1 MLELRNL
8 SKIYQTKTRRVA
20 ALDGVSFALP
30 EKGFVFILGRSGSG
44 KTTMLNMLGGLDAP
58 TEGELLVDGVSSR
71 DFKQADFDNY
81 RNRYVGFV
89 FQEYHLLDD
98 YTVADNIALA
108 LELQGDLTQEER
120 QQKIAAALEQVDLAG
135 YGDRNTGELSGGQ
148 KQRVAIARALV
159 KDPPMI
165 LADEP
170 TGALDRKT
178 GRQLFD
184 LLKAIS
190 KDKLVVVVSHD
201 EDFAHEYADRI
212 LELEEGKIISD
223 SSSAA
228 KAEGKQTAAAVKVP
242 HLGLSLKSVLNRG
255 KITLRRKRWQISV
268 ISLLCVVSFLLMGVS
283 DMLTSYDW
291 KTTLISSLADEGV
304 RVVPVTKESYLRY
317 NMTEIS
323 DMLPTEEAL
332 SRFEKNKFG
341 MSNAKPGWQDGFLLR
356 NADIQQLVQDT
367 GRLVKGVYR
376 PPLSDMNIEKNY
388 DFQYFVPPVYPDTP
402 WKEMN
407 AGGLPTEIAGFME
420 LEESELDDLGCTL
433 VAGRLPDGD
442 KNEIA
447 ISKYLYEAFALVGYK
462 DYDGPQVEL
471 DQKLYSWDE
480 YLERVGKPFTGT
492 ALQDPNFGDGNEFDI
507 QTPEDLLGKNLF
519 VAKQNFTIVGVVDT
533 GFDGARYAGLS
544 ANDLESGGTDAAT
557 KLLVQE
563 LQQERTYGM
572 AGLAFVGQGKIDA
585 LEKENLTA
593 MELPEMTVS
602 ITDGTD
608 EALTHVIICATD
620 FVNDLFGFS
629 SWKEL
634 PVAGVAVPQP
644 FVDRLENEN
653 GTLYP
658 YLMENPETSLTWKDG
673 HIVFRT
679 HCDILGAN
687 WDMWNM
693 LYQYIY
699 PFDDGIIVSEY
710 LYNLLTEG
718 RGGTYTY
725 AIVSTPSDRAGI
737 AKLVDDCYNEDGDV
751 RYPMQGIVASQ
762 LNSMNDTLHSIAAL
776 FSRIDVVL
784 IGFTMLL
791 FTGYIFISI
800 AQQKQAIGIMRALGA
815 GIRDVFSI
823 YFMEGILIAV
833 IGCAV
838 SIALLVVLTPI
849 ANLLLQD
856 YLSIKLSILTFGF
869 RQAITIALLSFGI
882 AFVASI
888 IPILRIARQKPVDAI
903 RKN

>member
-1 MLELRNL
+1 MLELRDL
-8 SKIYQTKTRRVA
+8 TKIYQTKTRRVA
-20 ALDGVSFALP
+20 ALDEVSFALP

-44 KTTMLNMLGGLDAP
+44 KTTMLNMLGGLDEP
-58 TEGELLVDGVSSR
+58 SEGELIVDGVSSR
-71 DFKQADFDNY
+71 DFRQADFDNY

-120 QQKIAAALEQVDLAG
+120 QKKIAAALEQVDLAG

-184 LLKAIS
+184 LLKEIS

-228 KAEGKQTAAAVKVP
+228 KAEGKQTAAAVKLP
-242 HLGLSLKSVLNRG
+242 RLGLSLKSVLTRG
-255 KITLRRKRWQISV
+255 KITLRRKKWQISV

-341 MSNAKPGWQDGFLLR
+341 MSNANPSWQDGFLLR
-356 NADIQQLVQDT
+356 DTDLLQLAEDT

-420 LEESELDDLGCTL
+420 LEESELADLGCTL

-462 DYDGPQVEL
+462 DYDGPQVEI
-471 DQKLYSWDE
+471 DQKLYTWDE
-480 YLERVGKPFTGT
+480 YLERLGKPYTGMR
-492 ALQDPNFGDGNEFDI
+492 LQDPMFGDGNEFDI
-507 QTPEDLLGKNLF
+507 QTPKDLLGKPLF
-519 VAKQNFTIVGVVDT
+519 VAKQNYTIVGIVDT
-533 GFDGARYAGLS
+533 GFDGSRYVDLTS
-544 ANDLESGGTDAAT
+544 NDLTSGGADAAV

-563 LQQERTYGM
+563 LQQECAYGM
-572 AGLAFVGQGKIDA
+572 ACLAFVGKGKIDA
-585 LEKENLTA
+585 LEKKNLTA
-593 MELPEMTVS
+593 MELPDMTVA

-620 FVNDLFGFS
+620 QVKDLFRFS
-629 SWKEL
+629 PGDKL
-634 PVAGVAVPQP
+634 LVAGAAVPWP
-644 FVDRLENEN
+644 FVYRLENEN

-658 YLMENPETSLTWKDG
+658 YLMEDPETSLTWKDG

-679 HCDILGAN
+679 HCDVQCAN

-725 AIVSTPSDRAGI
+725 AIVSAPGDRAGI
-737 AKLVDDCYNEDGDV
+737 AKLVDDCYDEGGDV

-762 LNSMNDTLHSIAAL
+762 LNDLNDTLYSVAAL

-833 IGCAV
+833 IGCVV

-849 ANLLLQD
+849 TNLLLQD

-869 RQAITIALLSFGI
+869 RQALAIVLLSFGI

>member
-1 MLELRNL
+1 MLELYNVK
-8 SKIYQTKTRRVA
+8 KIYQTKTRRVA
-20 ALDGVSFALP
+20 ALDSVSFTLP
-30 EKGFVFILGRSGSG
+30 EKGLVFILGRSGSG

-58 TEGELLVDGVSSR
+58 TEGELIVDGVSSR
-71 DFKQADFDNY
+71 DFRQADFDNY

-120 QQKIAAALEQVDLAG
+120 QQKIAAALSQVDLTG

-184 LLKAIS
+184 LLKAVS

-223 SSSAA
+223 SAPVA
-228 KAEGKQTAAAVKVP
+228 KGEEKQATAVKLP
-242 HLGLSLKSVLNRG
+242 RLGLSLKSVLTRG
-255 KITLRRKRWQISV
+255 KITLRRKKWQISV

-323 DMLPTEEAL
+323 DMLPSQDAV

-376 PPLSDMNIEKNY
+376 PSLQDMSIEKNY
-388 DFQYFVPPVYPDTP
+388 TSRYFIASGDA
-402 WKEMN
+402 WKDLY
-407 AGGLPTEIAGFME
+407 AGSLPAEITGFME
-420 LEESELDDLGCTL
+420 LEASNLEALGCTL

-442 KNEIA
+442 KKEIA
-447 ISKYLYEAFALVGYK
+447 ISKYLYDAFALVGYK
-462 DYDGPQVEL
+462 DYDGPIVEL
-471 DQKLYSWDE
+471 NEKRYSWDE
-480 YLERVGKPFTGT
+480 YLELVGT
-492 ALQDPNFGDGNEFDI
+492 AKFQSWAIVDSKFGDGNNYDI
-507 QTPEDLLGKNLF
+507 QKMEDMLGKTIF
-519 VAKQNFTIVGVVDT
+519 FSKQNFTIVGVVDT
-533 GFDGARYAGLS
+533 GFDSVPYAALT
-544 ANDLESGGTDAAT
+544 ANDLESGGEDATT

-563 LQQERTYGM
+563 LKQEKAYGM
-572 AGLAFVGQGKIDA
+572 ACLAFVGQGKIEA
-585 LEKENLTA
+585 LQKTNLTS
-593 MELPEMTVS
+593 MTLPNMTVS

-608 EALTHVIICATD
+608 EVTTHTIIQENELVKQLLTFSDGGKLEVIGI
-620 FVNDLFGFS
+620 
-629 SWKEL
+629 
-634 PVAGVAVPQP
+634 AVPDA
-644 FVDRLENEN
+644 FSDRLEAER
-653 GTLYP
+653 GTIP
-658 YLMENPETSLTWKDG
+658 PHLMENPDLSLVWKDG
-673 HIVFRT
+673 HITFKTNPSVQS
-679 HCDILGAN
+679 AN
-687 WDMWNM
+687 WKFGTMQ
-693 LYQYIY
+693 YQYIY

-718 RGGTYTY
+718 RDGTYTY
-725 AIVSTPSDRAGI
+725 AIVSAPEDRAGI
-737 AKLVDDCYNEDGDV
+737 AKLVDDCYAKDGDV

-762 LNSMNDTLHSIAAL
+762 LNNLNNTLYSIAAL
-776 FSRIDVVL
+776 FSRIDAVLVV
-784 IGFTMLL
+784 FTMLL

-833 IGCAV
+833 IGCVASV
-838 SIALLVVLTPI
+838 LLLVVLTPV

-856 YLSIKLSILTFGF
+856 YLSIKLSLLTFGF
-869 RQAITIALLSFGI
+869 RQMLAIVLLSFGI

>member
-1 MLELRNL
+1 MLELYNVK
-8 SKIYQTKTRRVA
+8 KIYQTKTRRVA
-20 ALDGVSFALP
+20 ALDSVSFTLP
-30 EKGFVFILGRSGSG
+30 EKGLVFILGRSGSG

-58 TEGELLVDGVSSR
+58 TEGELIVDGVSSR
-71 DFKQADFDNY
+71 DFRQVDFDNY

-108 LELQGDLTQEER
+108 LELQGDLTPEER
-120 QQKIAAALEQVDLAG
+120 QQKIEAALAQVDLAG

-159 KDPPMI
+159 KNPPMI

-184 LLKAIS
+184 LLKAVS

-255 KITLRRKRWQISV
+255 KITLRRKKWQISV

-323 DMLPTEEAL
+323 DMLPSQDAV

-356 NADIQQLVQDT
+356 NADIQQLAQDT

-376 PPLSDMNIEKNY
+376 PALQDMSIEKNY
-388 DFQYFVPPVYPDTP
+388 TSRYFIASGDA
-402 WKEMN
+402 WKDLY
-407 AGGLPTEIAGFME
+407 AGSLPAEITGFME
-420 LEESELDDLGCTL
+420 LEASDLEALGCTL

-442 KNEIA
+442 KKEIA
-447 ISKYLYEAFALVGYK
+447 ISKYLYDAFALVGYK
-462 DYDGPQVEL
+462 DYDGPIVEL
-471 DQKLYSWDE
+471 NEKRYSWDE
-480 YLERVGKPFTGT
+480 YLELVGT
-492 ALQDPNFGDGNEFDI
+492 AKFQSWAIVDSTFGDGNNYHI
-507 QTPEDLLGKNLF
+507 QKMEDMLGKTIF
-519 VAKQNFTIVGVVDT
+519 FSKQNFTIVGVVDT
-533 GFDGARYAGLS
+533 GFDSGPYAALT
-544 ANDLESGGTDAAT
+544 ANDLESGGEDATT

-563 LQQERTYGM
+563 LKQEKAYGM
-572 AGLAFVGQGKIDA
+572 ACLAFVGQGKIEA
-585 LEKENLTA
+585 LQKTNLTS
-593 MELPEMTVS
+593 MTLPNMTVS

-608 EALTHVIICATD
+608 EVTTHTIIQENKLVKQLLSFSDGKLEVIGI
-620 FVNDLFGFS
+620 
-629 SWKEL
+629 
-634 PVAGVAVPQP
+634 AVPDA
-644 FVDRLENEN
+644 FSDRLEAER
-653 GTLYP
+653 GTIP
-658 YLMENPETSLTWKDG
+658 PHLMENPDLSLVWKDG
-673 HIVFRT
+673 HITFKTNPIVQS
-679 HCDILGAN
+679 AN
-687 WDMWNM
+687 WKFGTMQ
-693 LYQYIY
+693 YQYIY

-718 RGGTYTY
+718 RAGTYTY
-725 AIVSTPSDRAGI
+725 AVVSTPSDRAGI

-838 SIALLVVLTPI
+838 SIALLVVLTPV
-849 ANLLLQD
+849 ANLLLQN
-856 YLSIKLSILTFGF
+856 YLSIKLSILNFGF
-869 RQAITIALLSFGI
+869 RQAITIVLLSFGI
-882 AFVASI
+882 AFVASV